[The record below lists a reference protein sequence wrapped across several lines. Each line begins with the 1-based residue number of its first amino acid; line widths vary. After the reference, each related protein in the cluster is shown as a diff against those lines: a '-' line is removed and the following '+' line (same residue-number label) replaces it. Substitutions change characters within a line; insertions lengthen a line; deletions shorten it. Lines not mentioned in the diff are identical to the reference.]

1 MYAVFRTG
9 GKQYRAVPG
18 EVIRVEKIDAEVG
31 ARVEIGEVL
40 MLGSGED
47 VQIGAPFIEGGKVLA
62 TVRGHGRADKV
73 MIIKFRRRKHYRKQ
87 QGHRQYYT
95 EIEITDIGGESGS
108 KAGSKSSAKSAAS
121 KTPADGTSGQGNG
134 E

>member
-31 ARVEIGEVL
+31 SEVEIGEVL
-40 MLGSGED
+40 LLGTGED
-47 VQIGAPFIEGGKVLA
+47 IQIGAPFIDGGKVLA
-62 TVRGHGRADKV
+62 TVRSHGRADKV
-73 MIIKFRRRKHYRKQ
+73 TIIKFRRRKHYRKQ

-95 EIEITDIGGESGS
+95 EIEITDIGGQSRNKSESG
-108 KAGSKSSAKSAAS
+108 KSAKAS
-121 KTPADGTSGQGNG
+121 GEETAKGNG

>member
-31 ARVEIGEVL
+31 AKVEIGEVL
-40 MLGSGED
+40 LLGTGED
-47 VQIGAPFIEGGKVLA
+47 IQIGAPFIDGGKVLA
-62 TVRGHGRADKV
+62 TVRSHGRADKV
-73 MIIKFRRRKHYRKQ
+73 TIIKFRRRKHYRKQ

-95 EIEITDIGGESGS
+95 EIEITDIGGQSQD
-108 KAGSKSSAKSAAS
+108 KAAS
-121 KTPADGTSGQGNG
+121 KKSAKPAGDDAAKGNG

>member
-31 ARVEIGEVL
+31 AKVEIGEVL
-40 MLGSGED
+40 LLGTGED
-47 VQIGAPFIEGGKVLA
+47 IQIGAPFIDGGKVLA
-62 TVRGHGRADKV
+62 TVRSHGRADKV
-73 MIIKFRRRKHYRKQ
+73 TIIKFRRRKHYRKQ

-95 EIEITDIGGESGS
+95 EIEITDIGGKPQK
-108 KAGSKSSAKSAAS
+108 KAAKQASDDAA
-121 KTPADGTSGQGNG
+121 KGN
-134 E
+134 EE

>member
-31 ARVEIGEVL
+31 AVVEIGEVL
-40 MLGSGED
+40 LLGTGED
-47 VQIGAPFIEGGKVLA
+47 IQIGAPFIDGGKVLA
-62 TVRGHGRADKV
+62 TVRSHGRADKV
-73 MIIKFRRRKHYRKQ
+73 TIIKFRRRKHYRKQ
-87 QGHRQYYT
+87 QGHRQHYT
-95 EIEITDIGGESGS
+95 EIEITDIGGS
-108 KAGSKSSAKSAAS
+108 KQSKKSAQSSEKQAGDDAG
-121 KTPADGTSGQGNG
+121 KGNG

>member
-31 ARVEIGEVL
+31 SQVEIGEVL
-40 MLGSGED
+40 LLGNGED
-47 VQIGAPFIEGGKVLA
+47 IQIGAPLIDGGKVTA
-62 TVRGHGRADKV
+62 TIRAHGRADKV
-73 MIIKFRRRKHYRKQ
+73 HIIKFRRRKHSRKQ

-95 EIEITDIGGESGS
+95 EIEILDIGGKPE
-108 KAGSKSSAKSAAS
+108 KKSAAKS
-121 KTPADGTSGQGNG
+121 KDDAGSAN
-134 E
+134 EE